1 MLTARRQ
8 TKSNK
13 GKNALTINEGIMAAR
28 PERVAISPLGVTCKG
43 GLGKNFTLRA
53 YSPSW
58 NWECGAGEAPIA
70 RRPCPQV
77 QPLCCVRF
85 GACTF
90 GIFACPAP
98 ATLAGRA
105 LFFGTSISLTLTPAI
120 VRSAKEGHNTYD
132 NASSMTIVCTSHYS
146 TDSRNQKTII
156 DTMER
161 MLVVHT

>member
-1 MLTARRQ
+1 
-8 TKSNK
+8 
-13 GKNALTINEGIMAAR
+13 
-28 PERVAISPLGVTCKG
+28 
-43 GLGKNFTLRA
+43 
-53 YSPSW
+53 SPSW

-105 LFFGTSISLTLTPAI
+105 LLFWNFQPPDPNPIYC
-120 VRSAKEGHNTYD
+120 SACQRR
-132 NASSMTIVCTSHYS
+132 A
-146 TDSRNQKTII
+146 
-156 DTMER
+156 
-161 MLVVHT
+161 